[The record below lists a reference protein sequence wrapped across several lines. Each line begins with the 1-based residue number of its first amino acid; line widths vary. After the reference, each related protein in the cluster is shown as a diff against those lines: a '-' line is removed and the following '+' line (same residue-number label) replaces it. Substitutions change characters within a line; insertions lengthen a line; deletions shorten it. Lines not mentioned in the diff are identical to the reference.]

1 MSSLRYDIVTPASR
15 LCSGEAH
22 FVVVP
27 GAEGE
32 MGFYRDHES
41 LVSCLTD
48 GIVRIHL
55 EQDGEVVRYVTQ
67 GGYVEV
73 TGTKV
78 IILADR
84 ACPVADIDAAS
95 VTEQLQACEAE
106 LASLS
111 EEEAQKTKLAADI
124 AWYKTHLKA
133 VE

>member
-32 MGFYRDHES
+32 MGFYEDHES

-73 TGTKV
+73 TGKKV

-84 ACPVADIDAAS
+84 ACPVSDIDQANIA
-95 VTEQLQACEAE
+95 EQLRECEAQ
-106 LASLS
+106 LSNLS
-111 EEEAQKTKLAADI
+111 EEEANKTNLASDI
-124 AWYKTHLKA
+124 AWFKTQVKA
-133 VE
+133 TE